1 MSPLTALNLRDWL
14 TSREA
19 AIMMGCSIE
28 YMHRLNYLG
37 ALHPEKVGSTC
48 MYRKV
53 EIERYIETHPQLNR
67 RERAS

>member
-1 MSPLTALNLRDWL
+1 
-14 TSREA
+14 
-19 AIMMGCSIE
+19 MGCSIE